1 MKKILIFLIALLP
14 LAAFAGKGDKDKK
27 DEKID
32 IRINTD
38 KNGKVVISGLK
49 GKDLK
54 RLEKDINNAL
64 KDVEIN
70 VTDDNGKEKH
80 TIHFKAELNIE

>member
-1 MKKILIFLIALLP
+1 MKKILILLIALLP
-14 LAAFAGKGDKDKK
+14 LAAFAGNDDKK
-27 DEKID
+27 DEKIN
-32 IRINTD
+32 IHINTD

-54 RLEKDINNAL
+54 KLEKEINKAL
-64 KDVEIN
+64 KDVNITVN
-70 VTDDNGKEKH
+70 DGKQDH

>member
-1 MKKILIFLIALLP
+1 MKKILILLIALLP
-14 LAAFAGKGDKDKK
+14 LAAVAGGDDKDKK

-38 KNGKVVISGLK
+38 KNGKVVVTGLK

-54 RLEKDINNAL
+54 KLEKEINNAL
-64 KDVEIN
+64 KDVNITVN
-70 VTDDNGKEKH
+70 DGKKDH

>member
-1 MKKILIFLIALLP
+1 MKKILIMLIALLP
-14 LAAFAGKGDKDKK
+14 LATFAGNG
-27 DEKID
+27 DEKNEKIN
-32 IRINTD
+32 IHINTD
-38 KNGKVVISGLK
+38 KNGRVSITGLK

-54 RLEKDINNAL
+54 KLEKEINKAL

-70 VTDDNGKEKH
+70 VNDGEKNH

>member
-1 MKKILIFLIALLP
+1 MKKILLILLALMP
-14 LAAFAGKGDKDKK
+14 FACFAGNDDKK

-32 IRINTD
+32 IHINTD
-38 KNGKVVISGLK
+38 KNGKIIISGLK

-54 RLEKDINNAL
+54 KLEKKVNNAL

-70 VTDDNGKEKH
+70 IGDGNEKH